1 MTSMTLSCSIAMK
14 PRTMKPGSWEALAGQ
29 ISRFIG
35 VGAANTVLT
44 FVLYEILN
52 VFIPYWIA
60 YTLSF
65 VFGIAFVMIFQA
77 RVVFVRELTAI
88 SAICLVVVYLV
99 SYAAGLGL
107 TVFFVDDMHIRSELV
122 PFIVI
127 PIMVPISFLATRYA
141 FGRNQI

>member
-1 MTSMTLSCSIAMK
+1 MTSMTLSYSIAMK
-14 PRTMKPGSWEALAGQ
+14 PRTIKPESWETLAGQ
-29 ISRFIG
+29 IRRFIG
-35 VGAANTVLT
+35 VGAANMVLT

-65 VFGIAFVMIFQA
+65 VFGIVFVMIFQA
-77 RVVFVRELTAI
+77 RIVFVRELTAI
-88 SAICLVVVYLV
+88 TAICLVAVYLV